1 MSNTI
6 LYYGVAAGIF
16 LVALIF
22 CYAYELSNVYL
33 YYPLAAYVGYTISM
47 KLLSFFAPTAWEPAP
62 PPPPKNR
69 QEKKKQAKE
78 AGFQA
83 RKAEK
88 VSRRDADALRKQ
100 AEARE
105 RD

>member
-1 MSNTI
+1 MSNQI
-6 LYYGVAAGIF
+6 IYYAVAVGIF
-16 LVALIF
+16 FVALLF
-22 CYAYELSNVYL
+22 CYAYELNNSYL
-33 YYPLAAYVGYTISM
+33 YYPLAAYIGYNASM
-47 KLLSFFAPTAWEPAP
+47 KLIAYFAPTAWDDAP

-69 QEKKKQAKE
+69 QEKKKQARE
-78 AGFQA
+78 AEFQA
-83 RKAEK
+83 KKAER

>member
-1 MSNTI
+1 MSNQI
-6 LYYGVAAGIF
+6 LYYAVAVGIF
-16 LVALIF
+16 LIALLF
-22 CYAYELSNVYL
+22 CYAYELSNSYL
-33 YYPLAAYVGYTISM
+33 YYPLAAYIGYNMSM
-47 KLLSFFAPTAWEPAP
+47 KLIAYFAPTAWDDAPA
-62 PPPPKNR
+62 PPPKNR

-78 AGFQA
+78 AEFQA

-88 VSRRDADALRKQ
+88 ISRRDADALRKQ